1 MSYFNKILGG
11 KIPLN
16 IVQLMNKNEK
26 KYKLSQDFSYYKI
39 KEGDDDILMLKDING
54 IMQTKYGSIINKSL
68 ELSRDKMLE
77 GLNSLIFDSLKAAVE
92 INKDQILNIGL
103 VDLEQYTSII
113 YTVRKTF
120 SEYFLSEIKKININ
134 HNLFNLHIIL
144 VYLSGITG
152 DSLKSIDD
160 ISKQLALDLEI
171 GQNFIINTFI
181 DINQPFID
189 ILTPCNIKS
198 CGPKLDFTCL
208 FNDLFI
214 NKLASVILNI
224 WEIILND
231 IISLSHYKK
240 VINIYTFSVE
250 FADAIYN
257 LKYINFKFQIND
269 DDEKILTPLPKINDD
284 EKILTLPPDLQI
296 NDDDEKILTP
306 PPKINDDDKLLTPP
320 PKIQINDDE
329 NTEIIEG
336 FLDVGNSTKIKDT
349 TKIKDLKEIDKKIDQ
364 SKVIKGLTNM
374 LSSAVTN
381 AVNKNTAE
389 LLRSIAASNK
399 ISVGSAKGDSFSY
412 KKVKQTNIINQETNA
427 NFVQNVS
434 TKVINDISAKLQENI
449 DVAAKQA
456 SSDTKKLT
464 SDEKTGTSI
473 GDMLNSVA
481 NIAGQA
487 IDATAKLLSI
497 SAGNSMN
504 QDTTKD
510 INQQLKD
517 SYSLDQSFK
526 YEKND
531 DVKSSLQNILSTE
544 NLSKCAASTDA
555 SNITELGNIDVSGP
569 IDISDLDQSNIVNDV
584 MNCAFNQSIMNDI
597 ANKIFNDYNKLITQ
611 MVENVDTKLDEQ
623 TKSKVQG
630 DIYAAGV
637 AGAAVLQAAGES
649 ISTASQGVGK
659 GIESAGSGVSTAA
672 KGVGE
677 GVSTAAKGIG
687 EGIGSVMGG
696 FMTPIIIGG
705 VILIILIIGFVIF
718 KNMGTKSNSD
728 NDNDNGDEE

>member
-399 ISVGSAKGDSFSY
+399 ISVGSAKGGSYSF